1 MQPLTRDV
9 GIFIVLTV
17 KIVVQFAVATDV
29 HLSELFAT
37 PCTSVEARKMD
48 RQGYATNATVD
59 AGRRDLHCLDRE
71 DRRPIRRRD

>member
-1 MQPLTRDV
+1 MRIMQPLTRDV

-37 PCTSVEARKMD
+37 PCTSVEARKKE
-48 RQGYATNATVD
+48 RQGNAN
-59 AGRRDLHCLDRE
+59 
-71 DRRPIRRRD
+71 